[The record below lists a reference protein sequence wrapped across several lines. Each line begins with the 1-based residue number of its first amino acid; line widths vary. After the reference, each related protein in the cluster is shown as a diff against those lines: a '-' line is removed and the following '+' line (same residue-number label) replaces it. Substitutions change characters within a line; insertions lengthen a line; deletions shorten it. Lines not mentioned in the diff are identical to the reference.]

1 MPLAE
6 ATHNPKAVPD
16 FLRLVGAK
24 LWASRLADLGQRAQ
38 SSAFL
43 GRATQ
48 HRHAL
53 EFALARAARGAAQ
66 GSAERRAL
74 GFAAEAVRLAHG
86 LPAARRERLRAAIAD
101 KIFERSGVRYD
112 PATEIV
118 VTIGASEAVDLAQVD
133 GSLAALLKL
142 SVAERRNF
150 VRACGIAVLS
160 DGRAEPREVEILR
173 AVADSLGISFAT
185 GLKA

>member
-6 ATHNPKAVPD
+6 ATNNPKAVPD

-53 EFALARAARGAAQ
+53 EFALARAAHGAAQ

-74 GFAAEAVRLAHG
+74 RFAAEAVQLAKN
-86 LPAARRERLRAAIAD
+86 LPESPRAKLRALIT
-101 KIFERSGVRYD
+101 EGLSGE
-112 PATEIV
+112 ATLIP
-118 VTIGASEAVDLAQVD
+118 LFH
-133 GSLAALLKL
+133 L
-142 SVAERRNF
+142 
-150 VRACGIAVLS
+150 
-160 DGRAEPREVEILR
+160 LR
-173 AVADSLGISFAT
+173 AIKRRAAQQME
-185 GLKA
+185 